1 MKTKIYTNVLFF
13 VTLAFL
19 INVKS
24 VAQEDVNLKDYRIR
38 FGLSTTKQADNSRI
52 LEVSFIAANKKDRKD
67 RVPIYDADI
76 NFFNVTE
83 DEDISLGTVKTD
95 KEGVAKLTI
104 PANQTYVKDAEG
116 YINFKAVF
124 EGTDAMDSEED
135 DLAVRD
141 VFLELNLEEIDSV
154 KTVMLNAYVLDSLQT
169 KVPINETEIVF
180 SIGGMLSK
188 MPIKR
193 EYISDSDYEFEFPE
207 NISGD
212 KNGNV
217 DVFASIID
225 SDEYGNV
232 VQKKNIDWGINKQIT
247 VETNQLWSD
256 AAPIWMYIV
265 LSILLIGVWANYAYS
280 IKNLFNIKKE
290 GNELE
295 LKSQNEN

>member
-13 VTLAFL
+13 VTLALL

-67 RVPIYDADI
+67 RVPVYDADI

-95 KEGVAKLTI
+95 KDGVAQLTI

-232 VQKKNIDWGINKQIT
+232 IQKKNIDWGINKHIT

-265 LSILLIGVWANYAYS
+265 LSILLIGVWTNYAYS

>member
-1 MKTKIYTNVLFF
+1 MKTRIYTTVLFF
-13 VTLAFL
+13 VTLALF
-19 INVKS
+19 INTES
-24 VAQEDVNLKDYRIR
+24 FAQDEASLKDYKIR
-38 FGLSTTKQADNSRI
+38 FGLSTTKQADNSRT
-52 LEVSFIAANKKDRKD
+52 LEVSFVAANKKDRKD
-67 RVPIYDADI
+67 RVPVYDANI
-76 NFFNVTE
+76 SFFNVTE
-83 DEDISLGTVKTD
+83 DEDIPLGTAKTD
-95 KEGVAKLTI
+95 KEGIAQLTVA
-104 PANQTYVKDAEG
+104 ANQKYITDAEG
-116 YINFKAVF
+116 LINFKAVF
-124 EGTDAMDSEED
+124 DGTDALDSEESE
-135 DLAVRD
+135 LAVRD

-154 KTVMLNAYVLDSLQT
+154 KTVMLNAYTLDSLQT
-169 KVPINETEIVF
+169 KIPINETEIVF

-188 MPIKR
+188 MPIKK
-193 EYISDSDYEFEFPE
+193 EYISDSDFEFEFPE

-217 DVFASIID
+217 DVFASITD

-232 VQKKNIDWGINKQIT
+232 IQKKNIAWGINKQIK

>member
-1 MKTKIYTNVLFF
+1 MKTKIFTNMLFF
-13 VTLAFL
+13 VTLALL

-38 FGLSTTKQADNSRI
+38 FGLSTTKQADNSRT
-52 LEVSFIAANKKDRKD
+52 LEVSFIAANRKDRKD
-67 RVPIYDADI
+67 RVPVYDADI
-76 NFFNVTE
+76 NFFNVSE
-83 DEDISLGTVKTD
+83 EEDILLGTAKTD
-95 KEGVAKLTI
+95 KEGVAQLTI
-104 PANQTYVKDAEG
+104 PANKTYATDAEG

-124 EGTDAMDSEED
+124 DGTDAMDSEDD
-135 DLAVRD
+135 DLAIRD

-169 KVPINETEIVF
+169 KVPINQTEIIF
-180 SIGGMLSK
+180 SVGGMLSK
-188 MPIKR
+188 MPIKT
-193 EYISDSDYEFEFPE
+193 EYISESDYEFEFPE

-232 VQKKNIDWGINKQIT
+232 VQKKNIDWGINKHIT